1 MEKNNNDLPENAK
14 LVFKGAIHN
23 VYQWDQEMFDGNK
36 AIFERI
42 KKLDVSS
49 GIAVVGDKIILSEQ
63 EQPYKGA
70 FLSLPGGRCNEGE
83 LTIDAA
89 KRELLE
95 ETGYVSDDLFLWK
108 NFPPPSTIIWSDDYF
123 IARNCKKV
131 QDQKLDN
138 GERIKNR
145 LISFDE
151 FMMLSED
158 NRFRHKGLVSVLLH
172 MRLHPEEQEE
182 FKKLLFGK

>member
-1 MEKNNNDLPENAK
+1 MEQNNSDLPEHAK
-14 LVFKGAIHN
+14 LIFKGVIHD
-23 VYQWDQEMFDGNK
+23 VYQWEQEMFDGSR
-36 AIFERI
+36 ATFERI

-49 GIAVVGDKIILSEQ
+49 VIAVVGDKIILSEQ
-63 EQPYKGA
+63 EQPYKGS

-83 LTIDAA
+83 STIDAA
-89 KRELLE
+89 RRELLE

-123 IARNCKKV
+123 IARDCKKIK
-131 QDQKLDN
+131 DQKLDN
-138 GERIKNR
+138 GEKIKNK

-151 FMMLSED
+151 FMMLSEED
-158 NRFRHKGLVSVLLH
+158 SFRHKGLISTLLH
-172 MRLHPEEQEE
+172 MRLHPEEQSE